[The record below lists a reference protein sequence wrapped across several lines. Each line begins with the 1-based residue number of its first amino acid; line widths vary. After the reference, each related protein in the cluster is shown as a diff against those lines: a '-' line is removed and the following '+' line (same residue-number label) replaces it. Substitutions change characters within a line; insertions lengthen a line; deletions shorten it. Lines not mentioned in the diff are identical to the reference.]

1 MRTRLELWPVR
12 TVHRG
17 QGHQEDQRGSG
28 HEGYAITDSRPNQNL
43 LMVRDSQFKSGK
55 MLLQLISCQHNST
68 QFQLQASGRDLI
80 ITCHFWRWCICLNH
94 RFTERHHFCLATIV
108 LTPNWC
114 IATVNCAASALLRS
128 SHLLITDK
136 LILCNTSFR
145 FPTSTTRR
153 QPVSILKSHTLLPV
167 NQSLS
172 ICLSFPSL
180 PISKYHSEDQ
190 KIEQAW
196 LSGSASH
203 DPLCPQLSP
212 RVQH

>member
-1 MRTRLELWPVR
+1 M
-12 TVHRG
+12 
-17 QGHQEDQRGSG
+17 
-28 HEGYAITDSRPNQNL
+28 
-43 LMVRDSQFKSGK
+43 
-55 MLLQLISCQHNST
+55 ST
-68 QFQLQASGRDLI
+68 QFYTIPAPSFGARLNNYMSFLEIMHLSESQIHRKTSLLPCNYSFNSQLM
-80 ITCHFWRWCICLNH
+80 H
-94 RFTERHHFCLATIV
+94 RYCQ
-108 LTPNWC
+108 
-114 IATVNCAASALLRS
+114 LRS
-128 SHLLITDK
+128 ISSAPLVTSLITDK

-153 QPVSILKSHTLLPV
+153 QPVPILKSHTLLPV